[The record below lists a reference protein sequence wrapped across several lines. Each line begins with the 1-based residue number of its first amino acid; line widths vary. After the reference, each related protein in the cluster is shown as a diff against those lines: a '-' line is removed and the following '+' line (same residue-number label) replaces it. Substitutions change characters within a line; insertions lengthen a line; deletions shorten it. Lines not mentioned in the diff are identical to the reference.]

1 MEGEN
6 GENESNNRIKA
17 FQRGAKIWKCRLAFY
32 EGYTY
37 ILAQNYHTYLLYKI
51 NDILL
56 ELVLRKPGFL
66 V

>member
-6 GENESNNRIKA
+6 GENESNSRIKA

-37 ILAQNYHTYLLYKI
+37 TCSKLSYLLYKI

-56 ELVLRKPGFL
+56 ELVLRKPGLL